1 MSGESVGMLEMVR
14 NEYGLSP
21 RDHVIVREVA
31 AGKPY
36 AKAAKTAGCHINTVC
51 RTMARPAAREL
62 LGRLVKEMDREF
74 VRTHTA
80 TRFAA
85 ILGRMGSR

>member
-1 MSGESVGMLEMVR
+1 MIMNSV
-14 NEYGLSP
+14 GLSP

-36 AKAAKTAGCHINTVC
+36 AKAAKAAGCHINTVC
-51 RTMARPAAREL
+51 RTMAKPAAREL
-62 LGRLVKEMDREF
+62 LDRMVEEMDREF

-85 ILGRMGSR
+85 ILGGPGPM